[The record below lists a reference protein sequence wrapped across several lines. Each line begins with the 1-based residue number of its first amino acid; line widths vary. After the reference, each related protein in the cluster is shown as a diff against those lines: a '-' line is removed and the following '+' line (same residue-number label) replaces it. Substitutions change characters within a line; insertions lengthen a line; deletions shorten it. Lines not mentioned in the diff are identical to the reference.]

1 MGYEVLEGNGTIGFA
16 TPLATLHAFNGW
28 ADMFL
33 TTPSNGLKDFYLKA
47 GYSLPADFV
56 AAKSLNL
63 AVLWHDYRTDTLD
76 QGIGSEWDLQAE
88 LVMDANLSFM
98 AKYASYAGADTAYGG
113 FLDKSI
119 LWLQTAYK
127 Y

>member
-1 MGYEVLEGNGTIGFA
+1 MGGNGNIGFA

-33 TTPSNGLKDFYLKA
+33 TTPVNGLNDFYLRTIFA
-47 GYSLPADFV
+47 LPADFLASKTLTLT
-56 AAKSLNL
+56 AA
-63 AVLWHDYRTDTLD
+63 WHDYRTDRLD

-88 LVMDANLSFM
+88 MVVDARLSLL
-98 AKYASYAGADTAYGG
+98 AKYADYAGPGIAAGG
-113 FLDKSI
+113 FSDKSI
-119 LWLQTAYK
+119 FWLQTAFK